1 MSAANAIG
9 DFDLNAIQLR
19 KKLEFPDGSIQTTAY
34 TGQSGSENLQQVLTD
49 GNDAGNL
56 GIINLGT
63 IEMTSGAEIIQSDF
77 TGFNGNQLDPTIF
90 GSNRPNPST
99 SFNLAVVDY
108 GSGNNSLY
116 FLPRASEN
124 AYNPIIN
131 QNDIAIVANS
141 GAPLSISNDSTTTC
155 GIRITDTGVVI
166 GAGSIGDTPSQS
178 IFFDGASSELT
189 MAFTNLRLATT
200 ALPATAG
207 GAAGVFLPVN
217 INGVNYKIALLNS

>member
-116 FLPRASEN
+116 FLPRAPED
-124 AYNPIIN
+124 AYNPITVA
-131 QNDIAIVANS
+131 DDVVIVANS
-141 GAPLSISNDSTTTC
+141 ATALTITNNSATTS
-155 GIRITDTGVVI
+155 GLRITDAAVTL
-166 GAGSIGDTPSQS
+166 GAG
-178 IFFDGASSELT
+178 GAINQPTERIVCNSLNSSMTL
-189 MAFTNLRLATT
+189 AYTNLTIATG
-200 ALPATAG
+200 ALPATS
-207 GAAGVFLPVN
+207 GASASLFLPVT
-217 INGVNYKIALLNS
+217 INGVAYKIALNLA